1 MREDRQGGTWHES
14 LESAVR
20 GNSHAA
26 FGERPS
32 EKGWTTQYLAGGLL
46 YSEGLGSSNAPWLP
60 GTFSWFGQSRR
71 LAKEYEHLCET
82 SEAMMYATM
91 TRLMLKRL
99 ARA

>member
-46 YSEGLGSSNAPWLP
+46 YSEGAGEQQCSLATWYVQLVWSESAI
-60 GTFSWFGQSRR
+60 GQGV
-71 LAKEYEHLCET
+71 
-82 SEAMMYATM
+82 
-91 TRLMLKRL
+91 
-99 ARA
+99 

>member
-1 MREDRQGGTWHES
+1 MREDRQSGTWHES

-46 YSEGLGSSNAPWLP
+46 YSEE
-60 GTFSWFGQSRR
+60 RR
-71 LAKEYEHLCET
+71 
-82 SEAMMYATM
+82 
-91 TRLMLKRL
+91 R
-99 ARA
+99 